1 MVVTARVAVLAVVAL
16 LLAGAGVGVALTR
29 DGDEKVVAAHVEE
42 TTTST
47 STTVLATTSTVTAT
61 SSPATTVAP
70 TTTIRRP
77 TTTARATT
85 TTTKPAATTTT
96 AAGGR
101 CTPAQVEV
109 KLTTSKPYYAA
120 GEAMEFTT
128 TLRNKSAARCPN
140 GGWAVQVMF
149 RDDAGHTFPGVGVSA
164 STVAGA
170 SLGPGAVLTHSG
182 AWDHRACPQ
191 PGCAPL
197 PPGPAYVVVTW
208 YFESYVYD
216 LTQSFILT

>member
-85 TTTKPAATTTT
+85 TTTKPATTTT